1 MMTESYVKSFEEE
14 KKFRGR
20 AAKDVEKDP
29 DYARY
34 QEEKTNTLKMSTIL
48 KSLNSPKKKRKVLE
62 KNKEK
67 KTE

>member
-29 DYARY
+29 EYARY
-34 QEEKTNTLKMSTIL
+34 QEEKINTMKMSTIL
-48 KSLNSPKKKRKVLE
+48 KSLNSSKQKRKAL
-62 KNKEK
+62 
-67 KTE
+67 